1 MTAATTAPSTGAGAF
16 PANRFHVSFSHAL
29 RTEWIKFRSLRST
42 VWTLAITVVVMVGFA
57 AMFAA
62 IARSE
67 YNSGNL
73 DVPGFTST
81 DVVTV
86 GVSFAQLAIAVLG
99 VLIVTNEYSTGM
111 IRSTFSVVPRRVPA
125 VLAKALLI
133 TVATFVVIAVAMA
146 LSVLVALPLVSGT
159 PAALDL
165 GDGTTVRVLVG
176 SCLYLSMI
184 ALLSLGVGTLLRNT
198 AGSIFTLVAC
208 CSCCPA
214 SSRAC
219 RPSGSAPSRSTCRRP
234 VAPRSCWRAP
244 ERVSPR
250 GRGSACSWS
259 GPWCPS
265 SGLSSSSGTGTS
277 DRSRAPRGPSQH
289 LSGAGRARVAP
300 AGRSQRLLSDTTPD
314 SQHPGS

>member
-16 PANRFHVSFSHAL
+16 PADRFHVTFSHAL

-67 YNSGNL
+67 YNNGNL
-73 DVPGFTST
+73 DDVSGFTST

-133 TVATFVVIAVAMA
+133 TVATFVVSAVAMA
-146 LSVLVALPLVSGT
+146 LSVLVASPLVSGT

-198 AGSIFTLVAC
+198 AGSIFTLVALLLVL
-208 CSCCPA
+208 P
-214 SSRAC
+214 
-219 RPSGSAPSRSTCRRP
+219 GI
-234 VAPRSCWRAP
+234 
-244 ERVSPR
+244 
-250 GRGSACSWS
+250 
-259 GPWCPS
+259 
-265 SGLSSSSGTGTS
+265 LSSVPPQWIRTIAEYMPSTGGSEIMLASSGTGLTPWQGFGVLVVW
-277 DRSRAPRGPSQH
+277 AVVP
-289 LSGAGRARVAP
+289 LLGALVVVRRRDV
-300 AGRSQRLLSDTTPD
+300 
-314 SQHPGS
+314 